1 MGSLETESNLAALAR
16 RSGRMDLLGRNN
28 SLPIK
33 LLIWESEEKK
43 LHRTKSMGKEKKKK
57 RNAVSADI
65 AN

>member
-33 LLIWESEEKK
+33 LLIWESEGKK
-43 LHRTKSMGKEKKKK
+43 ITQNKEHGKEKK
-57 RNAVSADI
+57 RNAESADI

>member
-43 LHRTKSMGKEKKKK
+43 LHRTKSMGKEKKKETL
-57 RNAVSADI
+57 NLLI
-65 AN
+65 

>member
-43 LHRTKSMGKEKKKK
+43 LHRTKSMGKEKKK
-57 RNAVSADI
+57 RNAESADI

>member
-57 RNAVSADI
+57 ETLNLLI
-65 AN
+65 

>member
-33 LLIWESEEKK
+33 LHIWDYEEKK

-57 RNAVSADI
+57 KR
-65 AN
+65 

>member
-57 RNAVSADI
+57 RNTESADI

>member
-1 MGSLETESNLAALAR
+1 MGSLETESNLAALA

-43 LHRTKSMGKEKKKK
+43 LHRTKSMGKEKKETL
-57 RNAVSADI
+57 NLLI
-65 AN
+65 